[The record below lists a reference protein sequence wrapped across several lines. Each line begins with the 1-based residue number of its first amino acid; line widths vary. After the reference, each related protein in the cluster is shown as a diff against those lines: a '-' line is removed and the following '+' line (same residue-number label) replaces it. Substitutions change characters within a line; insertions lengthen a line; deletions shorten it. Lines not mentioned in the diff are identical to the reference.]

1 MALIEK
7 DSMLY
12 SIFYNKC
19 PHCHEGDFF
28 EDSNPYHFSKLAKMY
43 KKCPVCGQS
52 YTPET
57 GFYFGAAYV
66 SYAISVA
73 IFVTVWVA
81 TEVLAPDNF
90 PVEYEIGLILTA
102 IIVLFPLNYRLSRL
116 IWANWFIKYDP
127 NASKAVSAKK

>member
-1 MALIEK
+1 
-7 DSMLY
+7 
-12 SIFYNKC
+12 
-19 PHCHEGDFF
+19 
-28 EDSNPYHFSKLAKMY
+28 MY